1 MRRKYIALFELYE
14 YINQFLLSPNFL
26 NFSKHRL
33 RLKHEKDMKWKK
45 KEIKIRRGK
54 DKTFVSYSGSIL
66 LNRYTYI

>member
-1 MRRKYIALFELYE
+1 MRPKYIALFELYE

-33 RLKHEKDMKWKK
+33 QLKHEKDMKWKK

-54 DKTFVSYSGSIL
+54 DNTFVSYSGSIL